1 MALVQLQCLV
11 TKILTSYKKI
21 AIEKLLGYSN
31 LDIWKKRIF
40 KILIIQLI
48 TMIISIVIMIL
59 FLFKKFNIY
68 HIFFLKDL
76 TIKYII
82 LIIITFIIA
91 SIPFTYVNNIHAISA
106 IKNKYPAKEILLF
119 NIVIKILLCIGFVFI
134 INKQVIN
141 YKDIKKIFDGSYK
154 RWETVSNYRVLNFDN
169 VSFDSPIFDITSSSK
184 NIEIYKYF
192 NKKGALFAGFD
203 MYTDLSLKS
212 NNKLHLTNM
221 SALVNPNYL
230 KENAVYDTNGKKISI
245 SEQNNNWILLF
256 PIKYKKYENSI
267 RKFHK
272 NWINASGVNR
282 KIQIIWTKSNQK
294 LFSCNFMVNP
304 D

>member
-1 MALVQLQCLV
+1 
-11 TKILTSYKKI
+11 
-21 AIEKLLGYSN
+21 
-31 LDIWKKRIF
+31 
-40 KILIIQLI
+40 
-48 TMIISIVIMIL
+48 MIISIVIMIL

>member
-1 MALVQLQCLV
+1 
-11 TKILTSYKKI
+11 
-21 AIEKLLGYSN
+21 
-31 LDIWKKRIF
+31 
-40 KILIIQLI
+40 
-48 TMIISIVIMIL
+48 
-59 FLFKKFNIY
+59 
-68 HIFFLKDL
+68 
-76 TIKYII
+76 
-82 LIIITFIIA
+82 
-91 SIPFTYVNNIHAISA
+91 
-106 IKNKYPAKEILLF
+106 
-119 NIVIKILLCIGFVFI
+119 
-134 INKQVIN
+134 
-141 YKDIKKIFDGSYK
+141 
-154 RWETVSNYRVLNFDN
+154 
-169 VSFDSPIFDITSSSK
+169 
-184 NIEIYKYF
+184 
-192 NKKGALFAGFD
+192 